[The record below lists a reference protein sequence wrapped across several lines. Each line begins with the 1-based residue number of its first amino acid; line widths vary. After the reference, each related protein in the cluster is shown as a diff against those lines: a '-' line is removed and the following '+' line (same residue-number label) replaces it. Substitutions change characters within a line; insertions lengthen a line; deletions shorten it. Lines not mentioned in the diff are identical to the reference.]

1 MDLYLRIPN
10 NFQSGPQ
17 RRSWFNGLAGDDPM
31 MTARVSKPDNACPL
45 CKMDLDDPK
54 TVDRLQRQFDS
65 DVSKRARDL
74 TKQQLGKYR
83 DLIKEINDQKRA
95 EIQKLRLMSKEE
107 QRELKDRLTDNLRKE
122 KVSKKAA
129 LAKQKKTY
137 QDQLRALRDAYD
149 RESLRLQKENESS
162 FNVQLQEI
170 IRNYGSLAT
179 GHQKELE
186 RLKKIHDEND
196 ALLRKKDSE
205 VARLKIEL
213 AKSSSKL
220 QVKDMAL
227 QLHDRDDT
235 IERLNGRIQELE
247 GKLQA
252 PQRPAPKEPQKT
264 LSDEEQREKLKEY
277 MRAIIEITRNQQA
290 EKKRADSSSDEEKP
304 RQELTNSKVDKKL
317 GWFF

>member
-1 MDLYLRIPN
+1 
-10 NFQSGPQ
+10 
-17 RRSWFNGLAGDDPM
+17 M
-31 MTARVSKPDNACPL
+31 MTARVNKSDNVCPL
-45 CKMDLDDPK
+45 CKMDLVDPK
-54 TVDRLQRQFDS
+54 TTDRLERQFDI

-74 TKQQLGKYR
+74 TRQQLGKYR
-83 DLIKEINDQKRA
+83 DTIKEIKEQKST
-95 EIQKLRLMSKEE
+95 EVHKLRLVSKQE
-107 QRELKDRLTDNLRKE
+107 QRELKVRLTDAVRKE
-122 KVSKKAA
+122 KTSKKVV
-129 LAKQKKTY
+129 LAKQRKIY

-149 RESLRLQKENESS
+149 RENLRLQKENESS
-162 FNVQLQEI
+162 FNLQLQEI
-170 IRNYGSLAT
+170 IRNYGNLAT

-196 ALLRKKDSE
+196 TLLRKKDSE

-235 IERLNGRIQELE
+235 IQRLNGRIQELE

-252 PQRPAPKEPQKT
+252 PQRPKPKEPQKT
-264 LSDEEQREKLKEY
+264 LTEEEQREKLKEY

-290 EKKRADSSSDEEKP
+290 EKKRVDSSSDEEKP
-304 RQELTNSKVDKKL
+304 KQEMTESKVDKKL